1 MNKTKRGRPSK
12 KTESK
17 LFDPTSIKLIS
28 GNELNFNDSLFK
40 PIQTKSELD
49 VILSTE
55 GGIMPGTNMVMVGG
69 PGSGKSTVVLDMLSN
84 FTRQGYKC
92 LFISGEMDEIGYY
105 KYCRRLPKFSCV
117 KTLFLKNYAET
128 VKETLEYVFNEGYD
142 IVAVDSIAEVIDMV
156 RDHYKITENA
166 AESWFL
172 SLQDR
177 NKKGENKNKCYTT
190 FINIQQMTKAGDF
203 AGSNRLKHMTDAMC
217 HIERSKESNQRLMYF
232 SKNRDCDK
240 DFDLY
245 FTIQKDSVHYSYETI
260 KED

>member
-1 MNKTKRGRPSK
+1 MNKVKRGRPSK
-12 KTESK
+12 KTEVKTFNPSG
-17 LFDPTSIKLIS
+17 IKLIS
-28 GNELNFNDSLFK
+28 GNELNFNESLFK
-40 PIQTKSELD
+40 PIKTKSELD

-55 GGIMPGTNMVMVGG
+55 GGIMPGTNMVLVGG

-84 FTRQGYKC
+84 FTSQGYKC

-105 KYCRRLPKFSCV
+105 KYCKRLPKFSCV

-128 VKETLEYVFNEGYD
+128 VKETLEYIFNEGYD
-142 IVAVDSIAEVIDMV
+142 IVAIDSIAEVIDMV
-156 RDHYKITENA
+156 RDHYKVTENV

-172 SLQDR
+172 SLQDK
-177 NKKGENKNKCYTT
+177 NKKGVNKNKCYTT

-240 DFDLY
+240 DFNLY
-245 FTIQKDSVHYSYETI
+245 FTIQKDSVHYSYEMV
-260 KED
+260 EEN